1 MTSATE
7 LDYVRSIIEKT
18 TTLKPHQMDA
28 LALTFAVTHITDAFT
43 TLPRV
48 LALGEKSTGKSD
60 VVILAELLS
69 RNGKLGPAK
78 LMTEPSIRSAFKLA
92 DGDTVTVC
100 ADEISKL
107 FGADGG
113 KGENHPLYSLF
124 LTGYKRRTAVSS
136 RERQGQPDNVS
147 TFGVVFASGI
157 GKGAGDELRSRSIII
172 STEKLAAE
180 DPRLD
185 NIEDLSDTAVE
196 AKIIA
201 ARKALHSWCRGIVK
215 KAETNARQ
223 VSEIHPKLRGRDL
236 EIWRP
241 LFAVAMAAGN
251 EWLERCALA
260 FERMALGNS
269 EVEITPADQVLLD
282 YADYSDSNSTEFV
295 RSSDFWI
302 YIKCLGRTIYADYDT
317 SQGFGKG
324 LAIPAL
330 GPTDQWMTD
339 GERIRGWRGTEHTLL
354 MRRANRLR
362 KEIEA
367 ANKIQI
373 GRPDSIDP
381 DGDF

>member
-1 MTSATE
+1 MNFGTAE
-7 LDYVRSIIEKT
+7 LDYVRSFIERT

-28 LALTFAVTHITDAFT
+28 LALTFAVTHMTDAFT

-48 LALGEKSTGKSD
+48 LALGEKSTGKTD
-60 VVILAELLS
+60 VIILADMLAH
-69 RNGKLGPAK
+69 NGKLGPAK
-78 LMTEPSIRSAFKLA
+78 LMTEPSIRSAFKLV

-107 FGADGG
+107 FGQDGT
-113 KGENHPLYSLF
+113 KGESHPLYSLF

-136 RERQGQPDNVS
+136 RERQGAPDNVS

-172 STEKLAAE
+172 NTEKLSE
-180 DPRLD
+180 DDPRLMV
-185 NIEDLSDTAVE
+185 EDLSEQSVE
-196 AKIIA
+196 AKA
-201 ARKALHSWCRGIVK
+201 LSAKKALRSWARTVVRQ
-215 KAETNARQ
+215 AEKNARI
-223 VSEIHPKLRGRDL
+223 VSDLHPKLRGRNL

-241 LFAVAMAAGN
+241 LFAVAMAAGD

-260 FERMALGNS
+260 FERMALGNA

-282 YADYSDSNSTEFV
+282 YADYSDTYATEYV

-302 YIKCLGRTIYADYDT
+302 YIKGLGRTIYADYDT

-324 LAIPAL
+324 LAVPAL
-330 GPTDQWMTD
+330 GATEQWTES
-339 GERIRGWRGTEHTLL
+339 GERIRGWKGMEHTLL

-362 KEIEA
+362 TEIAE
-367 ANKIQI
+367 ANKIEI
-373 GRPDSIDP
+373 SRPDDTDP